1 MVIIESCNEGWILAS
16 EFHLHDCNKCFNVCF
31 RDFLPR
37 GVGLCTRRPLILQL
51 RTFEGDSYA
60 CFGHDQKKLT
70 DFDEVRKEIER
81 DTERVTG
88 CNKGLSNEPILL
100 KVFSPEGDYILHAL
114 YQQCA

>member
-1 MVIIESCNEGWILAS
+1 MQ
-16 EFHLHDCNKCFNVCF
+16 NVCF

-51 RTFEGDSYA
+51 RTFDGESYA

-114 YQQCA
+114 YQQCVYSCLFFQSLT